1 MSQWDSVDRMRGEL
15 RAWLRDKQEEVEDI
29 EQQPSK
35 LHAEAAELDIA
46 KLQVLGAFR
55 GAWFYCL
62 GRIQSFQNHKDV
74 EFNVF
79 QKTFC
84 IFSILKLNSHIF

>member
-46 KLQVLGAFR
+46 KLQVLG
-55 GAWFYCL
+55 
-62 GRIQSFQNHKDV
+62 DV
-74 EFNVF
+74 QGFLIE
-79 QKTFC
+79 
-84 IFSILKLNSHIF
+84 IKLVAR

>member
-1 MSQWDSVDRMRGEL
+1 MFWSDSYNDKDNYILFFLQVEQRLNDIRDNMSQWDSVDRMRGEL

-46 KLQVLGAFR
+46 KLQVLRMFKGF
-55 GAWFYCL
+55 
-62 GRIQSFQNHKDV
+62 
-74 EFNVF
+74 
-79 QKTFC
+79 
-84 IFSILKLNSHIF
+84 

>member
-1 MSQWDSVDRMRGEL
+1 MTQWDSVDRMRGEL

-46 KLQVLGAFR
+46 KLQVLGAFK
-55 GAWFYCL
+55 GAWSYIL
-62 GRIQSFQNHKDV
+62 VR
-74 EFNVF
+74 
-79 QKTFC
+79 
-84 IFSILKLNSHIF
+84 SISKRTRM